1 MFRVRSSPLPASTPD
16 AAARDACPLAA
27 CPTGLSATVLHIG
40 CEARDAKRLRALG
53 LVEGTRIHV
62 VDTRSGILLDVR
74 GSRLALGVALADAIT
89 VRPISP

>member
-1 MFRVRSSPLPASTPD
+1 MFRVRPSPLQASTPE

-27 CPTGLSATVLHIG
+27 CPAGRSATVLHID
-40 CEARDAKRLRALG
+40 CEDRDAKRLRALG
-53 LVEGTRIHV
+53 LVEGTSIHV

-74 GSRLALGVALADAIT
+74 GSRLALGVALAAAIT